1 MWFPLVMLT
10 TGSESSQYN
19 TPASGR
25 GGYWSPTCFYT
36 LFHSFSCFSLSLFL
50 SESSSDDSVLIIFD
64 AWLLLL
70 TVCHTCNCFSIS
82 SLSLSS
88 FLSVHHA
95 LSLFLFHT
103 PSIFTCSSLV
113 LLYSGQM
120 AESWLGCIWAFEML
134 MLVSVLICL
143 STLISFSA
151 KITDLF

>member
-1 MWFPLVMLT
+1 METGILKSDLPL
-10 TGSESSQYN
+10 Y
-19 TPASGR
+19 
-25 GGYWSPTCFYT
+25 
-36 LFHSFSCFSLSLFL
+36 SFSFFFVLLSFSLSLFL
-50 SESSSDDSVLIIFD
+50 SESSSDDSVLTIFY
-64 AWLLLL
+64 AWPLSL
-70 TVCHTCNCFSIS
+70 TVCHTCHCFSIS

-88 FLSVHHA
+88 FLSVSFSVHHA

-103 PSIFTCSSLV
+103 PSIFSCSSLV